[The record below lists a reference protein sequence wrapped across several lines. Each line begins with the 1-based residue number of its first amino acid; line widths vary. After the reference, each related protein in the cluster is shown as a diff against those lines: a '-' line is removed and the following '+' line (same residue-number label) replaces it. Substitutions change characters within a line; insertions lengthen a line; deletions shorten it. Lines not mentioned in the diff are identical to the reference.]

1 MALDASEMLGVPQ
14 QAGVK
19 VNPRGMGMRAA
30 TLYGGYSGGAIGP
43 AINARRH
50 PNTSGRSA
58 AGSDTPTFGRLA
70 YLAVTADEVVLIEV
84 KSRIFTTYLA
94 NVLACVPR
102 AEVRDLVLDKGGL
115 YSMPLTVN
123 FTGGERWALEV
134 PKPYMR
140 DARRVAEAF
149 AA

>member
-1 MALDASEMLGVPQ
+1 MALDASEMLGATQ

-30 TLYGGYSGGAIGP
+30 TLYGGYYGGAIGP
-43 AINARRH
+43 ALNARRH
-50 PNTSGRSA
+50 PDTSSKSA
-58 AGSDTPTFGRLA
+58 APATTPTFGRLA
-70 YLAVTADEVVLIEV
+70 YLAVTAEEIALIEV

-94 NVLACVPR
+94 SVLARVPR
-102 AEVRDLVLDKGGL
+102 SEVEGVVLAKGGL

-123 FTGGERWALEV
+123 FGGEDRWALEV
-134 PKPYMR
+134 PKPYIR
-140 DARRVAEAF
+140 DARRVTEAF